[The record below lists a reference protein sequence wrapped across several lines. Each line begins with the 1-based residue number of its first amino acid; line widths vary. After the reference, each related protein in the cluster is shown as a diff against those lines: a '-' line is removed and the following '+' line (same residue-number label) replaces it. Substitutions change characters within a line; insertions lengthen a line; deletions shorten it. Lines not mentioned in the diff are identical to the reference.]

1 MPCLQAPP
9 SLLRAQE
16 GELLIGFRSESL
28 LASERPHLFGVR
40 LFRLRTRWAHR
51 MFPPPHAAAR
61 LPRPYES
68 SDKNGRWSIGG
79 RFRKRERAG
88 RLFVSSHDSL
98 HGEFNRTSLIYIPLC
113 TAIKLLGKQ
122 TVFPRKDF
130 ISSFICHR
138 EQPTINI
145 QRFSNRIFRYIS
157 KNYRLLSKSKQA
169 NCTASSRAKINRL
182 FSAS

>member
-1 MPCLQAPP
+1 
-9 SLLRAQE
+9 
-16 GELLIGFRSESL
+16 
-28 LASERPHLFGVR
+28 
-40 LFRLRTRWAHR
+40 

-98 HGEFNRTSLIYIPLC
+98 HGEFNRTSLIYIMHC
-113 TAIKLLGKQ
+113 NQIIRKTNC
-122 TVFPRKDF
+122 FPRKDF

>member
-1 MPCLQAPP
+1 MQAN
-9 SLLRAQE
+9 
-16 GELLIGFRSESL
+16 G
-28 LASERPHLFGVR
+28 
-40 LFRLRTRWAHR
+40 RTRSGAAFSYSDTASAHR

-68 SDKNGRWSIGG
+68 SDKNGRWSIVG

-98 HGEFNRTSLIYIPLC
+98 HGEFNLTFLIYIPLC

>member
-1 MPCLQAPP
+1 MPRLQASPG
-9 SLLRAQE
+9 LLRAQE

-40 LFRLRTRWAHR
+40 LFRLRTRRRHTGCFRRLMPQPDCPGR
-51 MFPPPHAAAR
+51 MNRLIKTVDGVSAAVFASGSGQDA
-61 LPRPYES
+61 YS
-68 SDKNGRWSIGG
+68 SAVTIPCTANLIGHPS
-79 RFRKRERAG
+79 F
-88 RLFVSSHDSL
+88 
-98 HGEFNRTSLIYIPLC
+98 TLC